1 MALSFIGLDSLSEDE
16 VNSLKTYSD
25 RFYQKASRIIINDP
39 LVILHIKKM
48 KTSGKRCKYSVH
60 GRIESPKLLASVEYS
75 DWDFIR
81 ALNKTFEK
89 MESEIA
95 HKFKTEGKN
104 ERVSFKKSMKEET
117 TLE

>member
-1 MALSFIGLDSLSEDE
+1 MALSFIGLDSLDENE
-16 VNSLKTYSD
+16 VNNLKTYGD
-25 RFYQKASRIIINDP
+25 RFYQKVSRIVANDP

-60 GRIESPKLLASVEYS
+60 GRVENPKLLASVEYS

-89 MESEIA
+89 IESEIA

-104 ERVSFKKSMKEET
+104 ERVSFKKAIKEDVE
-117 TLE
+117 